1 MLYELYSIDDFGL
14 PPQIEFEA
22 SIVVQVDTFEGD
34 QEDKELYQDMYG
46 QDYEYY
52 YDDLLGDEGDD
63 GDGGE

>member
-22 SIVVQVDTFEGD
+22 SIVIQVDTFEGD
-34 QEDKELYQDMYG
+34 QEDKEFYQDMYG

-63 GDGGE
+63 GGE

>member
-1 MLYELYSIDDFGL
+1 MLYELYGIDDFGL

-22 SIVVQVDTFEGD
+22 SIVIQVDTFEGD
-34 QEDKELYQDMYG
+34 QEDKEFYQDMYG

>member
-1 MLYELYSIDDFGL
+1 MLYELYGIDDFGL

-34 QEDKELYQDMYG
+34 QEDKEFYQDMYG

>member
-22 SIVVQVDTFEGD
+22 SIVIQVDTFEGD
-34 QEDKELYQDMYG
+34 QEDKEFYQDMYG

>member
-34 QEDKELYQDMYG
+34 QEDKEFYQDMYG

-63 GDGGE
+63 GGE

>member
-1 MLYELYSIDDFGL
+1 MLYEIYSIDDFGL

-22 SIVVQVDTFEGD
+22 SIAIQVDTFEGD
-34 QEDKELYQDMYG
+34 QEDKEFYQDMYG

>member
-34 QEDKELYQDMYG
+34 QEDKEFYQDMYG

>member
-1 MLYELYSIDDFGL
+1 MLYELYGIDDFGL

-22 SIVVQVDTFEGD
+22 SIVVQVDTLEGD
-34 QEDKELYQDMYG
+34 QEDKEFYQDMYG

>member
-22 SIVVQVDTFEGD
+22 SIVIQVDTLEGD
-34 QEDKELYQDMYG
+34 QEDKEFYQDMYG

-63 GDGGE
+63 GGE

>member
-1 MLYELYSIDDFGL
+1 MLYELYDIDDFGL

-22 SIVVQVDTFEGD
+22 SIVIQVDTFEGD
-34 QEDKELYQDMYG
+34 QEDKEFYQDMYG